1 MTRLTS
7 AGRRAALGALIGV
20 LTAAC
25 VSIPSESSVRAG
37 QPVGVQ
43 DDPELISNLPENVP
57 PGPVPGATREEVA
70 SGFFAAMLAYPQTAA
85 RARQFLTPSAAAS
98 WDPGKGL
105 VVYEDQVISE
115 RRGGVSVKTEVLGSL
130 DARGSWSSAKPAT
143 SKVRARMHLERVS
156 GEWRITDPAAGTFVD
171 RDYFDLYFGEFSL
184 YFFDPTLLVLTP
196 DPVYLLLGD
205 TTATSLV
212 SDLFLGPTRDLA
224 GVARTAVPP
233 DTEVDVAV
241 STADN
246 GTVEVPL
253 SATVEDLSAE
263 ARLLFAAQL
272 TWTLRQLPEV
282 EAISLTVD
290 GSRLDVPGVS
300 VNGVFDVDEF
310 EGYDPAFASKLAL
323 FALSP
328 TGLVTV
334 TEDDATVVPGPVAA
348 AAKRARYAA
357 VDPKT
362 SLAAVVERDGRV
374 LVGGISASAEAPAK
388 WFRGSTS
395 LLPPSWDVHKVLWLV
410 DRDPKVGATVFA
422 VTAEGR
428 RQVPAPGIGGKR
440 VKSFAVSRD
449 GVRLAAV
456 VKEAGSSRLVISVI
470 DRDSRDPTDVS
481 LSKARPVI
489 SPSLTASRLTG
500 LAWVSPTAVMVL
512 ASEQGGER
520 QPFAVSFD
528 GSRASAV
535 GGFLPIEPV
544 SVAAG
549 PNVDAPVVIGGENGA
564 IYVQTPE
571 LQWDRFG
578 GSTPLRA
585 PVYPG

>member
-1 MTRLTS
+1 MTPLVLQV
-7 AGRRAALGALIGV
+7 RRAALGALIGV

-25 VSIPSESSVRAG
+25 VSVPTESPVRAG

-43 DDPELISNLPENVP
+43 QEPELISDLIINVP
-57 PGPVPGATREEVA
+57 PGPVPGATREEVV
-70 SGFFAAMLAYPQTAA
+70 SGFFAALLAYPQTAA
-85 RARQFLTPSAAAS
+85 KARQFLTPSAAAS
-98 WDPGKGL
+98 WDPSKGL
-105 VVYEDQVISE
+105 VVYDDQEISE
-115 RRGGVSVKTEVLGSL
+115 RPGGVAVKTEVLGSL
-130 DARGSWSSAKPAT
+130 STRGSWSSAKPSART
-143 SKVRARMHLERVS
+143 VTTRMHLKRVS
-156 GEWRITDPAAGTFVD
+156 GEWRITDPAPGTFVD
-171 RDYFDLYFGEFSL
+171 RDYFDRYFRELSL
-184 YFFDPTLLVLTP
+184 YFFDPTLRVLTP

-212 SDLFLGPTRDLA
+212 SNLLLGPTRDLV
-224 GVARTAVPP
+224 GVAETAVPR

-241 STADN
+241 STAEN

-253 SATVEDLSAE
+253 SATVENLSAE

-290 GSRLDVPGVS
+290 GARLDVPGVS

-310 EGYDPAFASKLAL
+310 EGYDPAFASELAL

-328 TGLVTV
+328 AGLVTV
-334 TEDDATVVPGPVAA
+334 TEDDATVVPGPIAA

-357 VDPKT
+357 VDPST
-362 SLAAVVERDGRV
+362 SLAAVVDRDGRV
-374 LVGGISASAEAPAK
+374 LVGGTSASADAPAK
-388 WFRGSTS
+388 WFGGSTS
-395 LLPPSWDVHKVLWLV
+395 LLAPSWDVHQVLWLV
-410 DRDPKVGATVFA
+410 NRDRKVGATVYA

-428 RQVPAPGIGGKR
+428 RQVPAPGIDGKR

-456 VKEAGSSRLVISVI
+456 VGDGPSSRLVISVI
-470 DRDSRDPTDVS
+470 DRDARDPTDVS
-481 LSKARPVI
+481 LSRTRPVV
-489 SPSLTASRLTG
+489 SPSFTANRLTG

-512 ASEQGGER
+512 ASEHGGER
-520 QPFAVSFD
+520 QPFGVSID

-535 GGFLPIEPV
+535 SEFLPIEPV
-544 SVAAG
+544 SLAAA
-549 PNVDAPVVIGGENGA
+549 PNVDAPVVIGGANGE

-578 GSTPLRA
+578 GTTELRA
-585 PVYPG
+585 PFYPG